1 MKPSP
6 SSSPAQP
13 PTARRHP
20 LLLAG
25 VAFVLGIALAGV
37 WFHNP
42 RAAAAKDA
50 LADATKNQLGHLA
63 VPVTIRYYSLLPAD
77 SADATLPAFAG
88 RVADLLAAMQ
98 TASGDQLQVIR
109 IDTPA
114 DTNAAAA
121 SADGLQPFNLDKGE
135 ACFLGVTVASG
146 KNQEALARLQPE
158 WEPALQFDLAR
169 AIERV
174 TAVPPAPKPVPE
186 IAKPSP
192 EIVSSIHQLVP
203 DVNATSLA
211 DADRIFHD
219 DFLKQ
224 CVAASQKFQE
234 EISTATEQVTRAQSN
249 GSAADEET
257 ARKQL
262 QELQL
267 AQGEKLKAL
276 AARLQIQLAVFQQM
290 KDAATKA
297 TK

>member
-1 MKPSP
+1 MNTTTDSAR
-6 SSSPAQP
+6 PAQP
-13 PTARRHP
+13 SFPRRRL

-25 VAFVLGIALAGV
+25 TFFMLGAILAGV
-37 WFHNP
+37 WFHRQNSS
-42 RAAAAKDA
+42 RGTGELAAP
-50 LADATKNQLGHLA
+50 TK
-63 VPVTIRYYSLLPAD
+63 SLLEQLAAPATIHYY
-77 SADATLPAFAG
+77 ALLPGNTDAALQAFAG
-88 RVADLLAAMQ
+88 RVADLLDAMQ
-98 TASGDQLQVIR
+98 TASGGKLQVIR

-114 DTNAAAA
+114 DTNVTAA
-121 SADGLQPFNLDKGE
+121 SAEGIQAFNLDKGE

-174 TAVPPAPKPVPE
+174 TAVPPAPKPAPE
-186 IAKPSP
+186 IAKPSQ

-234 EISTATEQVTRAQSN
+234 EINTATEQVTRAQSN

-267 AQGEKLKAL
+267 TQGEKLKAL

-290 KDAATKA
+290 KDAAK
-297 TK
+297 

>member
-1 MKPSP
+1 
-6 SSSPAQP
+6 
-13 PTARRHP
+13 
-20 LLLAG
+20 
-25 VAFVLGIALAGV
+25 
-37 WFHNP
+37 
-42 RAAAAKDA
+42 
-50 LADATKNQLGHLA
+50 
-63 VPVTIRYYSLLPAD
+63 
-77 SADATLPAFAG
+77 
-88 RVADLLAAMQ
+88 MQ
-98 TASGDQLQVIR
+98 TASGGQLQVIR

-121 SADGLQPFNLDKGE
+121 SAEGIQAFNLDKGE
-135 ACFLGVTVASG
+135 ACFLGITVASG
-146 KNQEALARLQPE
+146 KNQEALARLQPA

-174 TAVPPAPKPVPE
+174 TAVPPAPKPAPE
-186 IAKPSP
+186 IAKPSQ
-192 EIVSSIHQLVP
+192 EIVSSIRQLVP

-211 DADRIFHD
+211 DADRIFHA

-234 EISTATEQVTRAQSN
+234 EINTATEQVTRAQSN

-267 AQGEKLKAL
+267 TQGEKLKAL

-290 KDAATKA
+290 KDAAK
-297 TK
+297 

>member
-50 LADATKNQLGHLA
+50 LSDATKNQLGHLA
-63 VPVTIRYYSLLPAD
+63 VPVTIRYYSL
-77 SADATLPAFAG
+77 LPAFAG

-174 TAVPPAPKPVPE
+174 TAVPPVPKPAPE

-211 DADRIFHD
+211 DADRIFHA

-234 EISTATEQVTRAQSN
+234 EINTATEQVTRAQSN
-249 GSAADEET
+249 GSVADEET

-267 AQGEKLKAL
+267 TQGEKLKAL